1 MNDLILAFEVL
12 LAVYK
17 DGAYSSIEL
26 NKRVDGASNRAIVT
40 RIVYGVLQN
49 DVKLEYYLSKIT
61 SKRPSKTI
69 SVLLKLGLYCLTYIN
84 SIPKYALVDSI
95 VDICEKYGK
104 RQLKGFVNATLKNFD
119 AAKIPLP
126 ENKAERLSVCA
137 SAPLW
142 LVKKYIKQYGY
153 EECETFLSV
162 PTFTKEHIRP
172 NSRKISL
179 IELKNKLDENKVN
192 YLESEAGGVFVD
204 NCAFVK
210 KMCEAG
216 KVTIQSVTSM
226 YAVEAMEIKEGDL
239 ILDLCSAPGGKSV
252 LMSELTKQTVTACD
266 IHEHRL
272 DLIRA
277 YARRMGVDNIQVL
290 LNDAGKLNKDFIG
303 KFDKTLCDAPCS
315 GFGVVSKKP
324 DIYLNSSEEKIESLS
339 QIQYEILSNA
349 SKYTKNRLV
358 YSTCTLLREENYNIV
373 GKFVKNNPD
382 WKVVSHKQYLPDGKG
397 TDGFFIAVLEKIV

>member
-153 EECETFLSV
+153 EECEKFLSV

-266 IHEHRL
+266 IHDHRL

-277 YARRMGVDNIQVL
+277 YARRMGGDNIQVL
-290 LNDAGKLNKDFIG
+290 LNDACKLNKDFIG

-349 SKYTKNRLV
+349 SKYTKNRIV

>member
-277 YARRMGVDNIQVL
+277 YARRMGVDNIQVS
-290 LNDAGKLNKDFIG
+290 LNDACKLNKDFIG